1 MEAHPPW
8 RVCTPGAE
16 ARLHR
21 RGAGVGGPPRP
32 VCDPPGPVCH
42 YFYDAWSYFHCLAL
56 KSACRIESCRYYCT
70 FYVRDHWWMQSHGLC
85 WKVVRICGE
94 RRHSSILDGSS
105 QSLKAKPII
114 VDWTLDY
121 FGCVTHSENRK
132 EYWWRVWWCGWKPS
146 QMPHWQ
152 SRHCWT
158 RCSSCCSQWAL
169 REEVTM
175 SKERNAHQLCLAQGH
190 YALRRGQFHLWFTLK
205 NIFQFSTRLDYSAT
219 FLGIN
224 VSSKQN
230 RKEV

>member
-1 MEAHPPW
+1 MCDAYITVSDQHLEPVIGSMGVW
-8 RVCTPGAE
+8 R
-16 ARLHR
+16 R
-21 RGAGVGGPPRP
+21 
-32 VCDPPGPVCH
+32 
-42 YFYDAWSYFHCLAL
+42 
-56 KSACRIESCRYYCT
+56 ESLG
-70 FYVRDHWWMQSHGLC
+70 Q
-85 WKVVRICGE
+85 
-94 RRHSSILDGSS
+94 
-105 QSLKAKPII
+105 LKAS
-114 VDWTLDY
+114 TLMLSENLWWR
-121 FGCVTHSENRK
+121 FASSRTKSSENRK

-169 REEVTM
+169 REEATM